1 MKSTYTFKK
10 GYSRSSN
17 SSNSD
22 SETPPPKLKRA
33 KRDSEERKKEVD
45 NLTSSIENVKS
56 HLQIKQ
62 KRLEKAKS
70 VKHFKQCDQLTL
82 EIRTLLKKNT
92 SEKSDHERQLTAIQ
106 KKEAK
111 SLWYHKTKSS
121 KKEKKPKTEKV
132 VNKPLTKFLF
142 KDTSAAKVV
151 TSSNETTSTAKIPL
165 ECATSTSSQ
174 ATIPTTQV
182 TSGTCTSSETTAE
195 LSTVTNAPLSP
206 TDTLIL
212 SHSVEDSD
220 F

>member
-1 MKSTYTFKK
+1 MRSTYTFKR

-45 NLTSSIENVKS
+45 NLTSLIENVKS

-70 VKHFKQCDQLTL
+70 VKDFKQYDQLTL
-82 EIRTLLKKNT
+82 EIRTLLK
-92 SEKSDHERQLTAIQ
+92 EKSDHERQLTTIQ

-165 ECATSTSSQ
+165 ESATSASS
-174 ATIPTTQV
+174 TTQV
-182 TSGTCTSSETTAE
+182 TSDTCASSETTAE

-212 SHSVEDSD
+212 SDSVEDSD

>member
-1 MKSTYTFKK
+1 MRSTYTFKK

-45 NLTSSIENVKS
+45 NLTSLIENVKS

-174 ATIPTTQV
+174 ATIPTTHV
-182 TSGTCTSSETTAE
+182 TSDTCTSSETTAA

-212 SHSVEDSD
+212 SDSVEDSD

>member
-1 MKSTYTFKK
+1 MRSTYTFKK

-45 NLTSSIENVKS
+45 NLTSLIENVKS

-70 VKHFKQCDQLTL
+70 VKDFKQCDQLTL
-82 EIRTLLKKNT
+82 EIRTLLK
-92 SEKSDHERQLTAIQ
+92 EKSDHERQLTAIQ
-106 KKEAK
+106 KKAK

-121 KKEKKPKTEKV
+121 KKEKKPKTEKA

-151 TSSNETTSTAKIPL
+151 ASSNETTSTAKIPL
-165 ECATSTSSQ
+165 ESATSASSQ

-182 TSGTCTSSETTAE
+182 TSDTCTSSETTAE

-212 SHSVEDSD
+212 SDSVEDSD

>member
-1 MKSTYTFKK
+1 MRSTYTFKK

-45 NLTSSIENVKS
+45 NLTSLIENVKS

-92 SEKSDHERQLTAIQ
+92 SEKSDHERQPTAIQ

-182 TSGTCTSSETTAE
+182 TSDTCTSSETTAE

-212 SHSVEDSD
+212 SDSVEDSD

>member
-45 NLTSSIENVKS
+45 NLTSLIENVKS

-165 ECATSTSSQ
+165 ECATSTSQ

-182 TSGTCTSSETTAE
+182 TSDTCTSSETTAE

-212 SHSVEDSD
+212 SDSVEDSD

>member
-1 MKSTYTFKK
+1 MRSTYTFKK
-10 GYSRSSN
+10 GYSRSST

-22 SETPPPKLKRA
+22 SETLPPKLKRA
-33 KRDSEERKKEVD
+33 KSDIEERKKEVD
-45 NLTSSIENVKS
+45 NLTSVIENVKS

-70 VKHFKQCDQLTL
+70 VKDFKQCDQLTL
-82 EIRTLLKKNT
+82 EIRTLLK
-92 SEKSDHERQLTAIQ
+92 EKGDHEKQLTAIQ

-151 TSSNETTSTAKIPL
+151 TSSNETTSTVKTPL
-165 ECATSTSSQ
+165 ESATSASSQ

-182 TSGTCTSSETTAE
+182 TSDTCTSSETTSE
-195 LSTVTNAPLSP
+195 LSTLTNAPLSP

-212 SHSVEDSD
+212 SDSVEDSD

>member
-182 TSGTCTSSETTAE
+182 TSDTCTASETTAE

-212 SHSVEDSD
+212 SDSVEDSD

>member
-1 MKSTYTFKK
+1 MGELYDKARETVRSTYTFKK

-45 NLTSSIENVKS
+45 NLTSLIENVKS

-142 KDTSAAKVV
+142 KDTSLLK
-151 TSSNETTSTAKIPL
+151 
-165 ECATSTSSQ
+165 
-174 ATIPTTQV
+174 
-182 TSGTCTSSETTAE
+182 
-195 LSTVTNAPLSP
+195 
-206 TDTLIL
+206 
-212 SHSVEDSD
+212 
-220 F
+220 

>member
-45 NLTSSIENVKS
+45 NLTSLIENVKS

-82 EIRTLLKKNT
+82 EIRTLLRKVIMRGSLLPSRKKKQ
-92 SEKSDHERQLTAIQ
+92 SPYGIIKQSPP
-106 KKEAK
+106 KKK
-111 SLWYHKTKSS
+111 RN
-121 KKEKKPKTEKV
+121 PKLRK
-132 VNKPLTKFLF
+132 L
-142 KDTSAAKVV
+142 
-151 TSSNETTSTAKIPL
+151 
-165 ECATSTSSQ
+165 
-174 ATIPTTQV
+174 
-182 TSGTCTSSETTAE
+182 
-195 LSTVTNAPLSP
+195 
-206 TDTLIL
+206 
-212 SHSVEDSD
+212 
-220 F
+220 

>member
-1 MKSTYTFKK
+1 MRSTYTFKK

-33 KRDSEERKKEVD
+33 KRDSDERKKEVD
-45 NLTSSIENVKS
+45 NLTSLIENVKS

-70 VKHFKQCDQLTL
+70 VKDFKQCDQLTL
-82 EIRTLLKKNT
+82 EIRTLLK
-92 SEKSDHERQLTAIQ
+92 EKSDHERQLTAIQ

-121 KKEKKPKTEKV
+121 KKEKKLKTEKV

-182 TSGTCTSSETTAE
+182 TSDTCTSSETTAE
-195 LSTVTNAPLSP
+195 LSKVTNAPLSP

-212 SHSVEDSD
+212 SDSVEDSD

>member
-1 MKSTYTFKK
+1 MRSTYTFKK

-22 SETPPPKLKRA
+22 GETPPPKLKRA
-33 KRDSEERKKEVD
+33 KRDNEERKKDVD
-45 NLTSSIENVKS
+45 NLTSLIENVKS

-70 VKHFKQCDQLTL
+70 VKDFKQCDQLTL
-82 EIRTLLKKNT
+82 EIRTLLK
-92 SEKSDHERQLTAIQ
+92 EKSDHERQLTAIQ

-111 SLWYHKTKSS
+111 SLWYHKRKSS
-121 KKEKKPKTEKV
+121 KTEKKPKTEKV

-182 TSGTCTSSETTAE
+182 TSDTCTSSENTAE

-206 TDTLIL
+206 SDTLIL
-212 SHSVEDSD
+212 SDSVDDSD

>member
-1 MKSTYTFKK
+1 MRSTYTFKK

-22 SETPPPKLKRA
+22 GETPPPKLKRA
-33 KRDSEERKKEVD
+33 KRDNEERKKEVD
-45 NLTSSIENVKS
+45 NLTSLIENVKS

-70 VKHFKQCDQLTL
+70 VKDFKQCDQLTL
-82 EIRTLLKKNT
+82 EIRTLLK
-92 SEKSDHERQLTAIQ
+92 EKSDHERQLTAIQ

-151 TSSNETTSTAKIPL
+151 TSSNETTSNAKIPL

-182 TSGTCTSSETTAE
+182 TSDTCTSSENTAE

-206 TDTLIL
+206 SDTLIL
-212 SHSVEDSD
+212 SDSVEDSD

>member
-45 NLTSSIENVKS
+45 NLTSLIENVKS

-106 KKEAK
+106 KKK
-111 SLWYHKTKSS
+111 QSPYGVIKQSPP
-121 KKEKKPKTEKV
+121 KKKRNPKLRK
-132 VNKPLTKFLF
+132 L
-142 KDTSAAKVV
+142 
-151 TSSNETTSTAKIPL
+151 
-165 ECATSTSSQ
+165 
-174 ATIPTTQV
+174 
-182 TSGTCTSSETTAE
+182 
-195 LSTVTNAPLSP
+195 
-206 TDTLIL
+206 
-212 SHSVEDSD
+212 
-220 F
+220 

>member
-1 MKSTYTFKK
+1 MRSTYTLKK
-10 GYSRSSN
+10 GYSRSTT

-22 SETPPPKLKRA
+22 SEAPPPKLKRA

-45 NLTSSIENVKS
+45 NLTSLIEKVKS

-70 VKHFKQCDQLTL
+70 VKDFKQFDPLTL
-82 EIRTLLKKNT
+82 EIRTLLK
-92 SEKSDHERQLTAIQ
+92 EKSDHERQLTAIQ

-132 VNKPLTKFLF
+132 VNKPLTTFLF

-165 ECATSTSSQ
+165 ESATSASSQ

-182 TSGTCTSSETTAE
+182 TSDTCTSSETTTE
-195 LSTVTNAPLSP
+195 LSAVTNAPLSP

-212 SHSVEDSD
+212 SDSLEDSD

>member
-45 NLTSSIENVKS
+45 NLTSLIENVKS

-111 SLWYHKTKSS
+111 SLWYHKRKSS

-182 TSGTCTSSETTAE
+182 TSDTCTSSENTAE

-206 TDTLIL
+206 SDTLIL
-212 SHSVEDSD
+212 SDSVEDSN

>member
-45 NLTSSIENVKS
+45 NLTSLIENVKS

-121 KKEKKPKTEKV
+121 KKEKKPKIEKV

-182 TSGTCTSSETTAE
+182 TSDTCTSSETTAE

-212 SHSVEDSD
+212 SDSVEDSD

>member
-1 MKSTYTFKK
+1 MRSTYTFKK

-45 NLTSSIENVKS
+45 NLTSLIENVKS

-106 KKEAK
+106 KIEAK

-182 TSGTCTSSETTAE
+182 TSDTCTSSETTAE

-212 SHSVEDSD
+212 SDSVEDSD

>member
-1 MKSTYTFKK
+1 MRSTYTFKK
-10 GYSRSSN
+10 GYSRSST

-33 KRDSEERKKEVD
+33 KSDIEERKKEVD
-45 NLTSSIENVKS
+45 NLTSLIENVKS

-62 KRLEKAKS
+62 KRLEKARS
-70 VKHFKQCDQLTL
+70 VKDFKQCDQLTL
-82 EIRTLLKKNT
+82 EIRTLLK
-92 SEKSDHERQLTAIQ
+92 EKGDHEKQLTAIQ

-132 VNKPLTKFLF
+132 VNKPLTKVLF

-151 TSSNETTSTAKIPL
+151 TSSNETTSTVKIPL
-165 ECATSTSSQ
+165 ESATSASSQ

-182 TSGTCTSSETTAE
+182 TSDTCTSSETTSE
-195 LSTVTNAPLSP
+195 LSTLTNAPLSP

-212 SHSVEDSD
+212 SDSVEDSD

>member
-45 NLTSSIENVKS
+45 NLTSLIENVKS

-106 KKEAK
+106 KIEAK

-182 TSGTCTSSETTAE
+182 TSDTCTSSETTAE

-212 SHSVEDSD
+212 SDSVEDSD

>member
-45 NLTSSIENVKS
+45 NLTSLIENVKS

-92 SEKSDHERQLTAIQ
+92 SEKSGHERQLTAIQ

-182 TSGTCTSSETTAE
+182 TSDTCTSSETTAE

-212 SHSVEDSD
+212 SDSVEDSD

>member
-1 MKSTYTFKK
+1 MRSTYTFKK
-10 GYSRSSN
+10 GYSRSST

-33 KRDSEERKKEVD
+33 KTDIEERKKEVD
-45 NLTSSIENVKS
+45 NLTSLIENVKS

-70 VKHFKQCDQLTL
+70 VKDFKQCDQLTL
-82 EIRTLLKKNT
+82 EIRTLLK
-92 SEKSDHERQLTAIQ
+92 EKGDHEKQLTAIQ

-111 SLWYHKTKSS
+111 SLWHHKTKSS

-132 VNKPLTKFLF
+132 VNKPLKKFLF

-151 TSSNETTSTAKIPL
+151 TSSKETTSTVKIPL
-165 ECATSTSSQ
+165 ESATSASSQ

-182 TSGTCTSSETTAE
+182 TSDTCTSSETTSE
-195 LSTVTNAPLSP
+195 LSTLTNAPLSP

-212 SHSVEDSD
+212 SDSVEDSD

>member
-1 MKSTYTFKK
+1 MWPANP
-10 GYSRSSN
+10 GN
-17 SSNSD
+17 
-22 SETPPPKLKRA
+22 
-33 KRDSEERKKEVD
+33 
-45 NLTSSIENVKS
+45 
-56 HLQIKQ
+56 Q
-62 KRLEKAKS
+62 
-70 VKHFKQCDQLTL
+70 
-82 EIRTLLKKNT
+82 NT
-92 SEKSDHERQLTAIQ
+92 SEREKWSWEAAYCHPE
-106 KKEAK
+106 KKAK

-182 TSGTCTSSETTAE
+182 TSDTCTSSETTAE

>member
-1 MKSTYTFKK
+1 MRSTYTFKK
-10 GYSRSSN
+10 RYSRSST

-22 SETPPPKLKRA
+22 GETPPPKLKRA
-33 KRDSEERKKEVD
+33 KRDNEERKKEVD
-45 NLTSSIENVKS
+45 NLTSLIENVKS

-70 VKHFKQCDQLTL
+70 VKDFKQCDQLTL
-82 EIRTLLKKNT
+82 EIRTLLK
-92 SEKSDHERQLTAIQ
+92 EKSDHERQLTAIQ

-111 SLWYHKTKSS
+111 SLWYHKRKSS

-151 TSSNETTSTAKIPL
+151 ASSNETTSTAKIPL
-165 ECATSTSSQ
+165 ESATSASSQ

-182 TSGTCTSSETTAE
+182 TSDTCTSSENTAE

-206 TDTLIL
+206 SDTLIL
-212 SHSVEDSD
+212 SDSVEDSD

>member
-1 MKSTYTFKK
+1 MRSTYTFKK
-10 GYSRSSN
+10 RYSRSST

-22 SETPPPKLKRA
+22 GETPPPKLKRA

-45 NLTSSIENVKS
+45 NLTSLIENVKS

-70 VKHFKQCDQLTL
+70 VKDFKQCDQLTL
-82 EIRTLLKKNT
+82 EIRTLLK
-92 SEKSDHERQLTAIQ
+92 EKSDHERQLTAIQ

-121 KKEKKPKTEKV
+121 KKEKKPKTEKA

-151 TSSNETTSTAKIPL
+151 ASSNETTSTAKIPL
-165 ECATSTSSQ
+165 ESATSASSQ

-182 TSGTCTSSETTAE
+182 TSDTCTSSQTTAE

-212 SHSVEDSD
+212 IDSVEDSD

>member
-1 MKSTYTFKK
+1 MRSTYTGTFKK

-33 KRDSEERKKEVD
+33 KRDSDERKKEVD
-45 NLTSSIENVKS
+45 NLTSLIENVKS
-56 HLQIKQ
+56 HLKIKQ

-70 VKHFKQCDQLTL
+70 VKDFKQCDQLTL
-82 EIRTLLKKNT
+82 EIRTLLK
-92 SEKSDHERQLTAIQ
+92 EKSDHERQLTAIQ

-142 KDTSAAKVV
+142 KDTSAAEVV

-182 TSGTCTSSETTAE
+182 TSDTCTSSETTAE

-212 SHSVEDSD
+212 SDSVEDSD

>member
-45 NLTSSIENVKS
+45 NLTSLIENVKS

-182 TSGTCTSSETTAE
+182 TSDTCTSSETTAE

>member
-33 KRDSEERKKEVD
+33 KRDSEEREKEVD
-45 NLTSSIENVKS
+45 NLTSLIENVKS

-174 ATIPTTQV
+174 ATIPTTHV
-182 TSGTCTSSETTAE
+182 TSDTCTSSETTAE

-212 SHSVEDSD
+212 SDSVEDSD

>member
-1 MKSTYTFKK
+1 MRSTYTFKK
-10 GYSRSSN
+10 GYSRSST

-22 SETPPPKLKRA
+22 SEIPPPKLKRA

-45 NLTSSIENVKS
+45 NLTSLIENVKS

-62 KRLEKAKS
+62 QRLEKAKS
-70 VKHFKQCDQLTL
+70 VKDFKQCDQLTL
-82 EIRTLLKKNT
+82 EIRTLLK
-92 SEKSDHERQLTAIQ
+92 EKSDHERQLTAIQ

-121 KKEKKPKTEKV
+121 KKGKKSKTEKV

-151 TSSNETTSTAKIPL
+151 TSSSETTSTTKIPL
-165 ECATSTSSQ
+165 ESATSSSSQ

-182 TSGTCTSSETTAE
+182 TSDTCNSSETAAE
-195 LSTVTNAPLSP
+195 LATVTNAPLSP

-212 SHSVEDSD
+212 SDSVEDSD

>member
-1 MKSTYTFKK
+1 MRSTYTFKK
-10 GYSRSSN
+10 GYSRS

-45 NLTSSIENVKS
+45 NLTSLIENVKS

-70 VKHFKQCDQLTL
+70 VKDFKQCDQLTL
-82 EIRTLLKKNT
+82 EIRTLLK
-92 SEKSDHERQLTAIQ
+92 EKSDHKRQLTAIQ

-111 SLWYHKTKSS
+111 FLWYHKTKSS

-165 ECATSTSSQ
+165 ESTTSASS
-174 ATIPTTQV
+174 TTQV
-182 TSGTCTSSETTAE
+182 TSDTCASSETTAE

-212 SHSVEDSD
+212 SDSVKDSD

>member
-1 MKSTYTFKK
+1 MRSTYTFKK

-45 NLTSSIENVKS
+45 NLTSLIENVKS

-70 VKHFKQCDQLTL
+70 VKDLQRDQLTL
-82 EIRTLLKKNT
+82 EIRTLLK
-92 SEKSDHERQLTAIQ
+92 EKSDHERQFTAIQ

-165 ECATSTSSQ
+165 ESATSASSQ

-182 TSGTCTSSETTAE
+182 TSDTCTSSETKAE
-195 LSTVTNAPLSP
+195 LSTVTNAPLSQ

-212 SHSVEDSD
+212 SDSIEDSD

>member
-45 NLTSSIENVKS
+45 NLTSLIENVKS

-182 TSGTCTSSETTAE
+182 TSDTCTSSETTAE

-212 SHSVEDSD
+212 SDSVEDSD